1 MAIDDLQQE
10 QAERQEVVSSIRS
23 IAKVQGQ
30 RVSSKEIASSIN
42 AIAKTVVQ
50 RVNQMSLETT
60 KGFLPIQSQLKQV
73 QDLLQS
79 SQTDDQERAFEL
91 IDRMQERLGVDLS
104 KYSKEIGDSVK
115 KLYEMNQNR
124 KEDKAQAQQI
134 HTQKVEELKQEQ
146 TILRERG
153 INTVVNEEN
162 YKLELRTKEQ
172 EKQETRLIIQEE
184 KRLANRER
192 ELKREQKDIQRADVI
207 DNDRKEKFLADQQ
220 QLRKDELELQDR
232 KEEMGMKP
240 GERSQGFLSQTFGA
254 AGGELKNLIGDIKGV
269 GQSIVGSFKALPD
282 IIGGFAKGITLLAG
296 RFKMLALALLPAILG
311 FIMMAMPI
319 IAIIG
324 AVLLAVFAFKK
335 LINYIADLPF
345 IGKFFGGDDE
355 KTKDSEGP
363 AGMTQQEYDA
373 KQMSMDE
380 TYIPMTERYENVN
393 NTGLVSS
400 NAPSQGNTTAG
411 GNDIQPNI
419 FSLPFQ
425 GNNNEIQNNPFF
437 KSANNMTV
445 SKDQLISDE
454 GNIGKTENNVI
465 APTSNTQVTT
475 NNSTSVIDISPKNS
489 DNSFLNLDYH
499 TP

>member
-184 KRLANRER
+184 KRLARQEKD
-192 ELKREQKDIQRADVI
+192 LKREARDIQRADVI
-207 DNDRKEKFLADQQ
+207 DTDRQEKFLNDQK
-220 QLRKDELELQDR
+220 QLTQDQLTLQDR

-240 GERSQGFLSQTFGA
+240 PCP
-254 AGGELKNLIGDIKGV
+254 
-269 GQSIVGSFKALPD
+269 ALD
-282 IIGGFAKGITLLAG
+282 MFD
-296 RFKMLALALLPAILG
+296 
-311 FIMMAMPI
+311 
-319 IAIIG
+319 IAIEAWWTVMVSG
-324 AVLLAVFAFKK
+324 GVTLCECGYTTTVLNSQF
-335 LINYIADLPF
+335 D
-345 IGKFFGGDDE
+345 
-355 KTKDSEGP
+355 
-363 AGMTQQEYDA
+363 QA
-373 KQMSMDE
+373 KY
-380 TYIPMTERYENVN
+380 TVPYATE
-393 NTGLVSS
+393 
-400 NAPSQGNTTAG
+400 
-411 GNDIQPNI
+411 I
-419 FSLPFQ
+419 FW
-425 GNNNEIQNNPFF
+425 
-437 KSANNMTV
+437 
-445 SKDQLISDE
+445 
-454 GNIGKTENNVI
+454 
-465 APTSNTQVTT
+465 
-475 NNSTSVIDISPKNS
+475 
-489 DNSFLNLDYH
+489 
-499 TP
+499 

>member
-184 KRLANRER
+184 KRLRRQEKD
-192 ELKREQKDIQRADVI
+192 LKREARDIQRADVI
-207 DNDRKEKFLADQQ
+207 DTDRQEKFLNDQK
-220 QLRKDELELQDR
+220 QLSQDQLTLQDR
-232 KEEMGMKP
+232 KEEMRMKP
-240 GERSQGFLSQTFGA
+240 GESSQGFISQTFGA
-254 AGGELKNLIGDIKGV
+254 AGGEIKNLVGDIKGI
-269 GQSIVGSFKALPD
+269 GKSIVGSFSAIPD
-282 IIGGFAKGITLLAG
+282 LVSGFGKGITMLAG
-296 RFKMLALALLPAILG
+296 RFKTLALALLPAILG
-311 FIMMAMPI
+311 FIMLAMPV

-324 AVLLAVFAFKK
+324 AVILAVTAFRK
-335 LINYIADLPF
+335 LVDYISNSKL
-345 IGKFFGGDDE
+345 GKFFGMDKDKE
-355 KTKDSEGP
+355 KPDVSKD
-363 AGMTQQEYDA
+363 MTQEQFDQN
-373 KQMSMDE
+373 QMSMDE
-380 TYIPMTERYENVN
+380 TYLPDSVLPSSNGVN
-393 NTGLVSS
+393 TSTGLV
-400 NAPSQGNTTAG
+400 NDGPIVNTSG
-411 GNDIQPNI
+411 GNVIKP
-419 FSLPFQ
+419 
-425 GNNNEIQNNPFF
+425 NNNFNVPYMDASGNEQESPFF

-499 TP
+499 SA

>member
-184 KRLANRER
+184 KRLRRQEKD
-192 ELKREQKDIQRADVI
+192 LKREARDIQRADVI
-207 DNDRKEKFLADQQ
+207 DTDRQEKFLNDQK
-220 QLRKDELELQDR
+220 QLTQDQLTLQDR

-240 GERSQGFLSQTFGA
+240 GESSQGFISQTFGA
-254 AGGELKNLIGDIKGV
+254 AGGEIKNLVGDIKGI
-269 GQSIVGSFKALPD
+269 GKSIVGSFSAIPD
-282 IIGGFAKGITLLAG
+282 LVSGFGKGISMIAG
-296 RFKMLALALLPAILG
+296 RFKTLALALIPTIIG
-311 FIMMAMPI
+311 FLALAAPV

-324 AVLLAVFAFKK
+324 AVILAVTAFRK
-335 LINYIADLPF
+335 LVDYISNSKL
-345 IGKFFGGDDE
+345 GKFFGMD
-355 KTKDSEGP
+355 KDKDKPDVSKDIS
-363 AGMTQQEYDA
+363 QEQFDQN
-373 KQMSMDE
+373 QMSMDE
-380 TYIPMTERYENVN
+380 TYLPDSVLPSSNGVN
-393 NTGLVSS
+393 TTTGLV
-400 NAPSQGNTTAG
+400 NDDPIVNTSG
-411 GNDIQPNI
+411 GNVIKP
-419 FSLPFQ
+419 
-425 GNNNEIQNNPFF
+425 NNNFNVPFMDGSGNEQESPFF

-499 TP
+499 SA

>member
-184 KRLANRER
+184 KRLRRQEKD
-192 ELKREQKDIQRADVI
+192 LKREARDIQRADVI
-207 DNDRKEKFLADQQ
+207 DTDRQEKFLNDQK
-220 QLRKDELELQDR
+220 QLTQDQLTLQDR

-240 GERSQGFLSQTFGA
+240 GESSQGFISQTFGA
-254 AGGELKNLIGDIKGV
+254 AGGEIKNLVGDIKGI
-269 GQSIVGSFKALPD
+269 GKSIVGSFSAIPD
-282 IIGGFAKGITLLAG
+282 LVSGFGKGITMLAT
-296 RFKMLALALLPAILG
+296 RFKTLALALLPAIIG
-311 FIMMAMPI
+311 FLALAAPV

-324 AVLLAVFAFKK
+324 AVILAVTAFRK
-335 LINYIADLPF
+335 LVDYISNSKL
-345 IGKFFGGDDE
+345 GKFFGMNKDKE
-355 KTKDSEGP
+355 KPDVSKD
-363 AGMTQQEYDA
+363 MTPEQFDQN
-373 KQMSMDE
+373 QMSMDE
-380 TYIPMTERYENVN
+380 TYLPDSVLPSSNGVN
-393 NTGLVSS
+393 TSTGLV
-400 NAPSQGNTTAG
+400 NDGPTVNTSG
-411 GNDIQPNI
+411 GNVIKP
-419 FSLPFQ
+419 
-425 GNNNEIQNNPFF
+425 NNNFNVPFMDGSGNEQESPFF

-499 TP
+499 TA

>member
-184 KRLANRER
+184 KRLRRQEKD
-192 ELKREQKDIQRADVI
+192 LKREARDIQRADVI
-207 DNDRKEKFLADQQ
+207 DTDRQEKFLNDQK
-220 QLRKDELELQDR
+220 QLTQDQLTLQDR

-240 GERSQGFLSQTFGA
+240 GESSQGFISQTFGA
-254 AGGELKNLIGDIKGV
+254 AGGEIKNLVGDIKGI
-269 GQSIVGSFKALPD
+269 GKSIVGSFSAIPD
-282 IIGGFAKGITLLAG
+282 LVSGFGKGISMLAG
-296 RFKMLALALLPAILG
+296 RFKTLALSLIPTIIGFLALAAPV
-311 FIMMAMPI
+311 

-324 AVLLAVFAFKK
+324 AVILAVTAFRK
-335 LINYIADLPF
+335 LVDYISNSKL
-345 IGKFFGGDDE
+345 GKFFGMNKDE
-355 KTKDSEGP
+355 DKPDVSKD
-363 AGMTQQEYDA
+363 MTQEQFDQN
-373 KQMSMDE
+373 QMSMDE
-380 TYIPMTERYENVN
+380 TYLPDSVLPSSNGVN
-393 NTGLVSS
+393 TTTGLV
-400 NAPSQGNTTAG
+400 NDGPIVNTSG
-411 GNDIQPNI
+411 GNVIKP
-419 FSLPFQ
+419 
-425 GNNNEIQNNPFF
+425 NNNFNVPFMDGSGNEQESPFF

-499 TP
+499 SA

>member
-184 KRLANRER
+184 KRLRRQEKD
-192 ELKREQKDIQRADVI
+192 LKREARDIQRVDVI
-207 DNDRKEKFLADQQ
+207 DTDRQEKFLNDQK
-220 QLRKDELELQDR
+220 QLTQDQLTLQDR

-240 GERSQGFLSQTFGA
+240 GESSQGFISQTFGA
-254 AGGELKNLIGDIKGV
+254 AGGEIKNLVGDIKGI
-269 GQSIVGSFKALPD
+269 GKSIVGSFSAIPD
-282 IIGGFAKGITLLAG
+282 LVSGFGKGISMLAG
-296 RFKMLALALLPAILG
+296 RFKTLALSLIPTIIGFLALAAPV
-311 FIMMAMPI
+311 

-324 AVLLAVFAFKK
+324 AVILAVIAFRK
-335 LINYIADLPF
+335 LVDYISNSKL
-345 IGKFFGGDDE
+345 GKFFGMD
-355 KTKDSEGP
+355 KDKDKPDVSKDIS
-363 AGMTQQEYDA
+363 QEQFDQN
-373 KQMSMDE
+373 QMSMDE
-380 TYIPMTERYENVN
+380 TYLPDSVLPSSNGVN
-393 NTGLVSS
+393 TTTGLV
-400 NAPSQGNTTAG
+400 NDGPIVNTSG
-411 GNDIQPNI
+411 GNVIKP
-419 FSLPFQ
+419 
-425 GNNNEIQNNPFF
+425 NNNFNVPFMDGSGNEQESPFF

-499 TP
+499 SA

>member
-124 KEDKAQAQQI
+124 KEDKAQAKEI
-134 HTQKVEELKQEQ
+134 HTKKVEELKQEQ

-172 EKQETRLIIQEE
+172 EKLETRLIIQEE
-184 KRLANRER
+184 KRLRRQEKD
-192 ELKREQKDIQRADVI
+192 LKREARDIQRADII
-207 DNDRKEKFLADQQ
+207 DTDRKEKFLNDQK
-220 QLRKDELELQDR
+220 QLTQDQLNLQDR

-240 GERSQGFLSQTFGA
+240 GESSQGFISQTFGA
-254 AGGELKNLIGDIKGV
+254 AGGEIKNLVGDIKGI
-269 GQSIVGSFKALPD
+269 GKSIVGSFSAIPD
-282 IIGGFAKGITLLAG
+282 LVSGFGKGISMLAG
-296 RFKMLALALLPAILG
+296 RFKTLALSLIPTIIGFLALAAPV
-311 FIMMAMPI
+311 

-324 AVLLAVFAFKK
+324 AVILAVTAFRK
-335 LINYIADLPF
+335 LVDYISNSKL
-345 IGKFFGGDDE
+345 GKFFGMD
-355 KTKDSEGP
+355 KDKDKPDVSKDIS
-363 AGMTQQEYDA
+363 QEQFDQN
-373 KQMSMDE
+373 QMSMDE
-380 TYIPMTERYENVN
+380 TYLPDSVLPSSNGVN
-393 NTGLVSS
+393 TTTGLV
-400 NAPSQGNTTAG
+400 NDGPIVNTSG
-411 GNDIQPNI
+411 GNVIKP
-419 FSLPFQ
+419 
-425 GNNNEIQNNPFF
+425 NNNFNVPFMDGSGNEQESPFF

-499 TP
+499 SA

>member
-184 KRLANRER
+184 KRLRRQEKD
-192 ELKREQKDIQRADVI
+192 LKREARDIQRADVI
-207 DNDRKEKFLADQQ
+207 DTDRQEKFLNDQK
-220 QLRKDELELQDR
+220 QLTQDQLTLQDR

-240 GERSQGFLSQTFGA
+240 GESSQGFISQTFGA
-254 AGGELKNLIGDIKGV
+254 AGGEIKNLVGDIKGI
-269 GQSIVGSFKALPD
+269 GKSIVGSFSAIPD
-282 IIGGFAKGITLLAG
+282 LVSGFGKGISMLAG
-296 RFKMLALALLPAILG
+296 RFKTLALSLIPTIIGFLALAAPV
-311 FIMMAMPI
+311 

-324 AVLLAVFAFKK
+324 AVILAVTAFRK
-335 LINYIADLPF
+335 LVDYISNSKL
-345 IGKFFGGDDE
+345 GKFFGMDKDKE
-355 KTKDSEGP
+355 KPDVSKD
-363 AGMTQQEYDA
+363 MTQEQFDQN
-373 KQMSMDE
+373 QMSMDE
-380 TYIPMTERYENVN
+380 TYLPDSVLPSSNGVN
-393 NTGLVSS
+393 TTTGLV
-400 NAPSQGNTTAG
+400 NDGPIVNTSG
-411 GNDIQPNI
+411 GNVIKP
-419 FSLPFQ
+419 
-425 GNNNEIQNNPFF
+425 NNNFNVPFMDGSGNEQESPFF

-489 DNSFLNLDYH
+489 DNSFLNLNYH
-499 TP
+499 TA